1 MALVTIEEKDLR
13 IQNLLKDNEELKAAQ
28 KIKGTAEVT
37 IIALEERIYALDGA
51 NKQLQEEKDNLTSKI
66 RSLVHELEQ
75 ANYAKVSAEADA
87 ALQEEMLQLKRKI
100 EEMDQKLLAERQR
113 NLQLRLKS
121 GQAFMAAL
129 NDPNYQPSGGKK
141 VEEVYD
147 PDDDFALMRLLQ
159 KVEEKGEASLEQ
171 KLERYGDLN
180 KYINQ
185 TQFNGLLKAHDT
197 AATDYIR
204 MNRIAGFAHMQGDV
218 KKKKITEVM
227 FRINDRA
234 AMKERIEE

>member
-87 ALQEEMLQLKRKI
+87 ALQEEML
-100 EEMDQKLLAERQR
+100 
-113 NLQLRLKS
+113 
-121 GQAFMAAL
+121 
-129 NDPNYQPSGGKK
+129 
-141 VEEVYD
+141 
-147 PDDDFALMRLLQ
+147 
-159 KVEEKGEASLEQ
+159 
-171 KLERYGDLN
+171 
-180 KYINQ
+180 
-185 TQFNGLLKAHDT
+185 
-197 AATDYIR
+197 
-204 MNRIAGFAHMQGDV
+204 
-218 KKKKITEVM
+218 
-227 FRINDRA
+227 
-234 AMKERIEE
+234 